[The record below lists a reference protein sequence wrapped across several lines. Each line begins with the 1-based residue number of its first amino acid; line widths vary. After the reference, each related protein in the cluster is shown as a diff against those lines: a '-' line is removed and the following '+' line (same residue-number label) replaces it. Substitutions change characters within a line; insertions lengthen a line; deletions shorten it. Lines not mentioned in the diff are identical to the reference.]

1 MADPPDGKPPPT
13 FDIPDLDL
21 ALPSR
26 PARDAAAPPAVAD
39 APGPLETAGTAAGGA
54 AAPGSLD
61 YFGHGAFDA
70 DDFDD
75 PRQDGAELLD
85 LADIPTG
92 GVAGAPP
99 EEERWPSGCSPE
111 RGALAIEAQELAEVA
126 GYGPP
131 PKALYLAPAYAWRVL
146 SRQRALRAEL
156 ERVEAELSTAERARN
171 RLLGGMVEAITPALE
186 ADERLGCVLE
196 PVRRLDSVAR
206 ERGAALASTDA
217 EYRRQA
223 AGLDSERTGI
233 QEQLDVQRAVV
244 EQHRSG
250 LEQRDEALRRV
261 EARFKRSQIELRNAQ
276 KAAMKAVEAAGPGT
290 AVPPEHAARIQQ
302 IHAQA
307 ASIQPELDQRKNER
321 DSAQAGLTAAQRQL
335 AELERALRGADSR
348 RRALDQ
354 QFGTQLQAQT
364 HDVEQAE
371 LEREGAL
378 GDAGRAVLAAHA
390 AIPLD
395 PAVLAQIRT
404 LDENVDRLAR
414 RAETRLRA
422 LDIHDRDAVRR
433 GYTLVVALVGLIVIV
448 IVIAVAL

>member
-1 MADPPDGKPPPT
+1 MADPPDGKPPPA

-26 PARDAAAPPAVAD
+26 PAPDAVPPPAVAD
-39 APGPLETAGTAAGGA
+39 APGPLETAGAAAGGA

-75 PRQDGAELLD
+75 PRQDGAALLD

-92 GVAGAPP
+92 GVAGAPR

-111 RGALAIEAQELAEVA
+111 RGALAIDAPELAEVA

-146 SRQRALRAEL
+146 SRQRALRADL

-171 RLLGGMVEAITPALE
+171 RLLGGMVETVAPALE
-186 ADERLGCVLE
+186 ADERMGRVME
-196 PVRRLDSVAR
+196 PVRRLDAVAR
-206 ERGAALASTDA
+206 ERGATLASTDA
-217 EYRRQA
+217 EYRRQVA
-223 AGLDSERTGI
+223 MLDTERTAI
-233 QEQLDVQRAVV
+233 QQQADAQRAVV
-244 EQHRSG
+244 EQHRAG
-250 LEQRDEALRRV
+250 LEQRDEAFRRV

-276 KAAMKAVEAAGPGT
+276 QAAMKAVEASGPGT
-290 AVPPEHAARIQQ
+290 AVPPEHASRIQQ

-307 ASIQPELDQRKNER
+307 ASIQPELEQRQNER
-321 DSAQAGLTAAQRQL
+321 ASAQAGLTAAERQL
-335 AELERALRGADSR
+335 AELERALRGVDSR

-354 QFGTQLQAQT
+354 QFGSQLETQT
-364 HDVEQAE
+364 HDVERAE
-371 LEREGAL
+371 LERESAL
-378 GDAGRAVLAAHA
+378 GDAGRAVLAARG

-395 PAVLAQIRT
+395 PAVLAQIRNA
-404 LDENVDRLAR
+404 DENVDRLAR

-422 LDIHDRDAVRR
+422 LDVHDRDAVRR
-433 GYTLVVALVGLIVIV
+433 GFTLVVALAGMVVIV
-448 IVIAVAL
+448 IVLAVTL